1 MARVRVS
8 TDVRGCRT
16 VLLDRAE
23 KRNALDEPFLTDLL
37 DVAGSAAHDETVRL
51 VLLRSTSAIFCAGAD
66 LNEWANVDSRSPQR
80 LSALG
85 GRAFQ
90 ALADL
95 PVPVVAALEGA
106 ALGGGLELALACD
119 IRIGSHECRVGFPEA
134 RLGNSPAWGESR
146 G

>member
-16 VLLDRAE
+16 VLLIAPKA
-23 KRNALDEPFLTDLL
+23 KRFRRPFLTDLL
-37 DVAGSAAHDETVRL
+37 NVAGSAAHDETVRL

-66 LNEWANVDSRSPQR
+66 LNEWANVDQKRNACQR
-80 LSALG
+80 W

-95 PVPVVAALEGA
+95 QVPSWRPEGA
-106 ALGGGLELALACD
+106 AP
-119 IRIGSHECRVGFPEA
+119 VEA
-134 RLGNSPAWGESR
+134 SN
-146 G
+146 